1 MAISLQ
7 EHAERELLAFDEFYK
22 WWRYEQERLE
32 RAKSDIPSAHVPI
45 QHDTLSV
52 LELCRRGFLSPELDA
67 ILSAPAQEA
76 APATPGQ
83 ATDNAADSSDDSHAI
98 SEPLFPPQRVLYEET
113 RPLHEPSCVTVQDAL
128 AWLDAQEASE
138 SNQSQPADDQWHQV
152 FHHTSLFT
160 GPAASAEPHM
170 LPGHALSLFQQL
182 EDAGKAVG
190 HIFSA
195 ALLHESTSS
204 SECADPWPMPAS
216 PCLHDDALRSVAANA
231 AAHVASHILRPM
243 MRAIPTQRDTHTHL
257 YLSDTQLSLV
267 QVSSSPCAVQTIQV
281 PSGGQL
287 LDATLSPLYLF
298 VLWVDAE
305 QSTYVGA
312 FPASR
317 TPSWPPPHSVPMH
330 RGRFLAAS
338 QRDACLVLKEDK
350 RSLSVYVP

>member
-1 MAISLQ
+1 MA
-7 EHAERELLAFDEFYK
+7 
-22 WWRYEQERLE
+22 
-32 RAKSDIPSAHVPI
+32 PS
-45 QHDTLSV
+45 
-52 LELCRRGFLSPELDA
+52 LSPHLP
-67 ILSAPAQEA
+67 IYGSSRLSRA
-76 APATPGQ
+76 A
-83 ATDNAADSSDDSHAI
+83 HA
-98 SEPLFPPQRVLYEET
+98 SWP
-113 RPLHEPSCVTVQDAL
+113 
-128 AWLDAQEASE
+128 
-138 SNQSQPADDQWHQV
+138 
-152 FHHTSLFT
+152 
-160 GPAASAEPHM
+160 
-170 LPGHALSLFQQL
+170 QL
-182 EDAGKAVG
+182 EDAGKAAG

-231 AAHVASHILRPM
+231 AAHVASHIPRPM

-257 YLSDTQLSLV
+257 YLSDTQLSL
-267 QVSSSPCAVQTIQV
+267 VQTIQV

-350 RSLSVYVP
+350 RSLSVYVPCL